1 MSSAALAVVD
11 GAIAEAEA
19 AERLLQFAENNLLR
33 ADETLGLPL
42 IHGDQARKRND
53 LWIGGTAERETAIG
67 QKSQNAVLFP
77 SRSRAGAKMKR
88 VFALASCKDGKRA
101 MDFAPK

>member
-1 MSSAALAVVD
+1 
-11 GAIAEAEA
+11 
-19 AERLLQFAENNLLR
+19 LR

-53 LWIGGTAERETAIG
+53 LWISGTGERETAIG
-67 QKSQNAVLFP
+67 QRSQNRVLFH

-88 VFALASCKDGKRA
+88 VFAFASCKDGKRA
-101 MDFAPK
+101 MVFAPK